1 MRIEEGEG
9 AYLRPCGGGRRG
21 EDADVLP
28 HAPAILE
35 LHEAVDQGEQRI
47 VPPQPDVVARLEARA
62 ALPDQDR
69 AAGDEPAAVPLSP
82 HALGVA
88 VPAISRA
95 ASGFLMGHS
104 VS

>member
-1 MRIEEGEG
+1 MRIGEGEG
-9 AYLRPCGGGRRG
+9 ASLRPRGGGRRW

-47 VPPQPDVVARLEARA
+47 VPPQPDVVARLEACA

-69 AAGDEPAAVPLSP
+69 AAGDELSAVPLHSQ
-82 HALGVA
+82 ALGVA
-88 VPAISRA
+88 VPAVSRT
-95 ASGFLMGHS
+95 ASGFL
-104 VS
+104 